1 MSKIS
6 EFFTPDMMMAVGFFI
21 AGHALGWF
29 AGNAQFVWEFWK
41 DKPVLATVLMGTPAG
56 LCFWYGTKYC
66 MSAVGELW
74 SVRFIAAVLSYLV
87 FPFFTWY
94 FLGESIFTLKTML
107 CIGLAFLILAI
118 QIWL

>member
-21 AGHALGWF
+21 VGHALGWF

-66 MSAVGELW
+66 MAAGALQISRGVYENNKKTITSAN
-74 SVRFIAAVLSYLV
+74 
-87 FPFFTWY
+87 
-94 FLGESIFTLKTML
+94 
-107 CIGLAFLILAI
+107 
-118 QIWL
+118 Q